1 MQVLENSTLMQYLG
15 LYTPRYFLPLYL
27 FSVLKVELFQI
38 PSILSHK
45 GVLKTKR
52 QRINTA
58 GDGSNAFKFFFCK
71 EAFLISTY
79 EHGCSRLSLWLTFL
93 VSQFV
98 AESTSIFFWVKKVAK
113 VVHTNQFIFMVS
125 NYFGE
130 SYRLNWAFSS
140 FHSIFEPVLTWLLS
154 TASSLLLHDSSW
166 AETHTLQ
173 DNRGKKPL
181 IFIHLVRKDRIY
193 FWMRTLQRDVII
205 FSQFSPQ
212 ITQMQKKD
220 SNDKMP
226 LVFRLIFIRF
236 CVDFTLEK
244 FNF

>member
-1 MQVLENSTLMQYLG
+1 MQYLG
-15 LYTPRYFLPLYL
+15 LYTPHYFLPLHL

-45 GVLKTKR
+45 GVLKDKKTKNKHCR
-52 QRINTA
+52 WWKQCFLN
-58 GDGSNAFKFFFCK
+58 FFCK

-98 AESTSIFFWVKKVAK
+98 VQSTSIFFWVEKVAK
-113 VVHTNQFIFMVS
+113 VVHTNHFIFMVS

-130 SYRLNWAFSS
+130 SYRLNWSFSS

-166 AETHTLQ
+166 SETHSSRQ
-173 DNRGKKPL
+173 QGKKPL

-226 LVFRLIFIRF
+226 LVFRLILIRF